1 MAVQNEQIY
10 NAKRVIQKGFAVG
23 LDIRTFTSEDILAAI
38 TEVLENPMYTE
49 NIAQASEMFKTQQH
63 HPLDVATHWVEHVIK
78 HGGEHLRSH
87 ALDMPWYQYLM
98 LDVIAA
104 LSFTLFILLFI
115 MLKILKGLC
124 RVCSRKKVKRE

>member
-23 LDIRTFTSEDILAAI
+23 LDIRTFTSEDLLAAI
-38 TEVLENPMYTE
+38 TEVLENPVYAE
-49 NIAQASEMFKTQQH
+49 NIAKASEMFKTQQH

-98 LDVIAA
+98 LDVLAV
-104 LSFTLFILLFI
+104 LSFTLFILLFVVV
-115 MLKILKGLC
+115 KILKGLC
-124 RVCSRKKVKRE
+124 RVCYRKKVKRE

>member
-23 LDIRTFTSEDILAAI
+23 LDIRTFTSEDLLAAI
-38 TEVLENPMYTE
+38 TEVLENPMYAE
-49 NIAQASEMFKTQQH
+49 NIAKASEMFKTQQY

-78 HGGEHLRSH
+78 YGGEHLRSH

-98 LDVIAA
+98 LDVIAVLCFA
-104 LSFTLFILLFI
+104 LFIILFI
-115 MLKILKGLC
+115 VVKILKGLC

>member
-23 LDIRTFTSEDILAAI
+23 LDTRTFTAEDLLAAI
-38 TEVLENPMYTE
+38 TEVLENPVYAK
-49 NIAQASEMFKTQQH
+49 NIAKASEMFKTQPH

-78 HGGEHLRSH
+78 YGGKHLRSH

-98 LDVIAA
+98 LDIIAG
-104 LSFTLFILLFI
+104 LSLTLFILSFVVV
-115 MLKILKGLC
+115 KILKCLC
-124 RVCSRKKVKRE
+124 RICCRKKVKKE